1 MLGLDDVLLEIMDKL
16 SRGVLDRRII
26 PIVGMGGICKTNL
39 ATNVYAKQLIKEHF
53 DICAWN
59 HDDDEGDCKQND
71 DSDEDDDNEGACKQD
86 DDDNKGY
93 KSHVVY
99 SSEADALEMRIAD
112 AAYAAED
119 AIESHIMDQIHGGQR
134 IFIFFK
140 KKKRISSV
148 DFYQGLQRVLED
160 MDSLN
165 KEVIEIKERMV
176 VQHQLHRSSSISGG
190 TLRSSSTGKN
200 TTMVGFDDV
209 LLEIMDKL
217 TRGELDR
224 HIIPIVGMGGIGKTT
239 LARNLYAKPLI
250 IEHFDICAWATISQ
264 EYDTREILSD
274 ILSQFKKEGRG
285 GSTENEL
292 GEMLYKHLWGRRYL
306 IVMDDMWSIEAWD
319 KVKIF
324 FPDNKNGSRIM
335 ITTRLSNLAFQLTRS
350 YNFQMQFLDEDESWN
365 LFCKIVFGKDD
376 CSIELE
382 EIGKKIVKNCQGLP
396 LSIVVIG
403 GLLKK
408 YEGTRE
414 FWEYTLEN
422 ITSSAINLE
431 DDARCLQIL
440 YMSFKELPVHLKP
453 CFLYMGIFQE
463 DKKIRVSQLIKL
475 WVAEGFLKPINGKSL
490 EVVAEEYLM
499 ELIDRNLILVDK
511 LGSNGNT
518 KLCKIHDL
526 LRDLCLRE
534 AQKQKF
540 LCVIKLRNLSSTPSL
555 NTERRIIIHGRTPEE
570 CDSPQVLNA
579 LQSASLARSLIVQ
592 YMSINFA
599 RALRSA
605 NLIFLRVFKVEKSG
619 LFFRFTEYEL
629 YNLRYMSTE
638 YLDTCLL
645 QANFYWNLQT
655 LQAVSSFEV
664 MDSKIWMMPLL
675 RHARLY
681 FNSLPDPP
689 NGQIVLENLQTL
701 SNVSISECRE
711 KVVEMFPNL
720 KTLEIYC
727 RESDSESLHCFSNLG
742 LLHKLEHLK
751 CHFVPFYNAH
761 SFTKTFQRE
770 LQQNIA
776 FPHSLKK
783 LTLSGN
789 PLHWEDITTK
799 IGPLPHLQVLKLEQN
814 AAAGAD
820 WVTDEGKFR
829 SLKFLLI
836 HSCDDFVNW
845 MTDNTHFPR
854 LEHLRLRFV
863 DKLKEIPWGIGEIPT
878 LESIELFGCSSSA
891 VMSAKRILEEQ
902 EELGNEGLRL
912 VINSELVME
921 MVAVIVIEGTEL
933 DFMIRSSIIL
943 ALLFLST
950 NYKLNLPACCLQLIV
965 HCNSREVEE
974 ALRSANLR
982 LLRFDLLSDDFVLGN
997 LHSVSIVRLLECRE
1011 KVVKRIPNIK
1021 KLKISCEELD
1031 RKSLYCFNN
1040 LYHLDKLEHLSCD
1053 FQMFP
1058 SCRVLQQ
1065 NIAFPRSLKKLTLHG
1080 RRLHWEDIATKIGP
1094 LPLLQVLRLGHK
1106 SFIGSD
1112 WVTFEEQF
1120 CSLKFLL
1127 IDLCDDLVNWMS
1139 DDTHFLLLEHLHS

>member
-1 MLGLDDVLLEIMDKL
+1 MAAYAALVSVMHIIDHIEHHPRPPISLDKL
-16 SRGVLDRRII
+16 QVESLTEKIAF
-26 PIVGMGGICKTNL
+26 L
-39 ATNVYAKQLIKEHF
+39 QEFLE
-53 DICAWN
+53 
-59 HDDDEGDCKQND
+59 
-71 DSDEDDDNEGACKQD
+71 
-86 DDDNKGY
+86 GY

-119 AIESHIMDQIHGGQR
+119 AIESHIMDQIHGVE
-134 IFIFFK
+134 
-140 KKKRISSV
+140 RISSV
-148 DFYQGLQRVLED
+148 DMYQGLQRVMED
-160 MDSLN
+160 MDSLT

-176 VQHQLHRSSSISGG
+176 VQHQLHRSSSISAG

-224 HIIPIVGMGGIGKTT
+224 RIIPIVGMGGIGKTT

-274 ILSQFKKEGRG
+274 ILSQFKKQGRVD
-285 GSTENEL
+285 STENEL
-292 GEMLYKHLWGRRYL
+292 GEMLYKHLCGHRYL

-335 ITTRLSNLAFQLTRS
+335 ITTRLSNLAFQLTGS

-365 LFCKIVFGKDD
+365 LFYKIVFGKDD
-376 CSIELE
+376 CPIELE
-382 EIGKKIVKNCQGLP
+382 KIGKRIVKNCKGLP

-403 GLLKK
+403 GLLTK
-408 YEGTRE
+408 YEETQE

-440 YMSFKELPVHLKP
+440 YTSYKELPMHLKP
-453 CFLYMGIFQE
+453 CFLYMGIFEE

-570 CDSPQVLNA
+570 CDSPQVLNG

-592 YMSINFA
+592 YMSIDFDRSLQSA
-599 RALRSA
+599 DLR
-605 NLIFLRVFKVEKSG
+605 FLRVFKLENSD
-619 LFFRFTEYEL
+619 LFFSFTEYEL
-629 YNLRYMSTE
+629 YNLRYMSSTF
-638 YLDTCLL
+638 LDFPDNRL

-655 LQAVSSFEV
+655 LQADSSFGV
-664 MDSKIWMMPLL
+664 MNSEISMMPLL
-675 RHARLY
+675 RHARLNIY
-681 FNSLPDPP
+681 SLPDPP

-701 SNVSISECRE
+701 SRVSILECRE
-711 KVVEMFPNL
+711 KVVERFPNL

-727 RESDSESLHCFSNLG
+727 GESNSESLHCFSNLG

-751 CHFVPFYNAH
+751 CDFVPLSFHKTH
-761 SFTKTFQRE
+761 SFKKTFQRE

-776 FPHSLKK
+776 FPRSLKK
-783 LTLSGN
+783 LTLSGSQ
-789 PLHWEDITTK
+789 LHWEDITTK

-820 WVTDEGKFR
+820 WVTAEGKFC

-836 HSCDDFVNW
+836 DFCDDFVNW

-854 LEHLRLRFV
+854 LEHLCLEFL

-878 LESIELFGCSSSA
+878 LESIELFHCSSSA

-912 VINSELVME
+912 VINDVQYRT
-921 MVAVIVIEGTEL
+921 G
-933 DFMIRSSIIL
+933 DGDGDGDGSS
-943 ALLFLST
+943 
-950 NYKLNLPACCLQLIV
+950 
-965 HCNSREVEE
+965 
-974 ALRSANLR
+974 
-982 LLRFDLLSDDFVLGN
+982 DSD
-997 LHSVSIVRLLECRE
+997 
-1011 KVVKRIPNIK
+1011 
-1021 KLKISCEELD
+1021 
-1031 RKSLYCFNN
+1031 
-1040 LYHLDKLEHLSCD
+1040 
-1053 FQMFP
+1053 
-1058 SCRVLQQ
+1058 
-1065 NIAFPRSLKKLTLHG
+1065 
-1080 RRLHWEDIATKIGP
+1080 
-1094 LPLLQVLRLGHK
+1094 
-1106 SFIGSD
+1106 
-1112 WVTFEEQF
+1112 
-1120 CSLKFLL
+1120 
-1127 IDLCDDLVNWMS
+1127 
-1139 DDTHFLLLEHLHS
+1139 

>member
-1 MLGLDDVLLEIMDKL
+1 MAAYAALVSVMHIIDQIEHHPRPPISLHKLQVESLTEKIAFLQEFLE
-16 SRGVLDRRII
+16 
-26 PIVGMGGICKTNL
+26 
-39 ATNVYAKQLIKEHF
+39 
-53 DICAWN
+53 
-59 HDDDEGDCKQND
+59 
-71 DSDEDDDNEGACKQD
+71 
-86 DDDNKGY
+86 GY

-119 AIESHIMDQIHGGQR
+119 AIESHIMDQIHGGER
-134 IFIFFK
+134 IC
-140 KKKRISSV
+140 SV
-148 DFYQGLQRVLED
+148 DFYQGLQRVMED

-200 TTMVGFDDV
+200 TTMVGFNDV

-306 IVMDDMWSIEAWD
+306 IVMDDMWSIEASD
-319 KVKIF
+319 KVKFF

-335 ITTRLSNLAFQLTRS
+335 ITTRLSNLAFQLTVS

-376 CSIELE
+376 CPIELE
-382 EIGKKIVKNCQGLP
+382 KIGKKIVKNCKGLP

-403 GLLKK
+403 GLLTK

-431 DDARCLQIL
+431 DDVRCLQIL
-440 YMSFKELPVHLKP
+440 YTSFKELPMHLKP

-540 LCVIKLRNLSSTPSL
+540 LCVMKLRNLSSTPSL

-579 LQSASLARSLIVQ
+579 LQFASLARSLIVQ
-592 YMSINFA
+592 YMSIDFD
-599 RALRSA
+599 RALQSA
-605 NLIFLRVFKVEKSG
+605 DLRFLRVFKVENSG
-619 LFFRFTEYEL
+619 LLFSFTEYDL
-629 YNLRYMSTE
+629 YNLRYMSTKC
-638 YLDTCLL
+638 LDFPYSRL

-655 LQAVSSFEV
+655 LQSDISFGV
-664 MDSKIWMMPLL
+664 MDSEISMMPLL
-675 RHARLY
+675 RHARL
-681 FNSLPDPP
+681 NDHSLPDPL

-701 SNVSISECRE
+701 SSVSISKCRE
-711 KVVEMFPNL
+711 KVVERFPNL
-720 KTLEIYC
+720 KTLRINC
-727 RESDSESLHCFSNLG
+727 GESDSLSLHCFRNLG
-742 LLHKLEHLK
+742 LLHRLEHLK
-751 CHFVPFYNAH
+751 CDFVPLSFRNTH
-761 SFTKTFQRE
+761 SFKKTFQRLL
-770 LQQNIA
+770 LQYIA

-783 LTLSGN
+783 LTLSGSQFY
-789 PLHWEDITTK
+789 WEDITTK
-799 IGPLPHLQVLKLEQN
+799 IGPLPHLQVLKLEMN

-836 HSCDDFVNW
+836 RSSDDFVNW

-854 LEHLRLRFV
+854 LEHLRLRYM

-878 LESIELFGCSSSA
+878 LESIKLFHCSSSA

-912 VINSELVME
+912 VI
-921 MVAVIVIEGTEL
+921 
-933 DFMIRSSIIL
+933 
-943 ALLFLST
+943 
-950 NYKLNLPACCLQLIV
+950 K
-965 HCNSREVEE
+965 
-974 ALRSANLR
+974 
-982 LLRFDLLSDDFVLGN
+982 
-997 LHSVSIVRLLECRE
+997 
-1011 KVVKRIPNIK
+1011 
-1021 KLKISCEELD
+1021 
-1031 RKSLYCFNN
+1031 
-1040 LYHLDKLEHLSCD
+1040 
-1053 FQMFP
+1053 
-1058 SCRVLQQ
+1058 
-1065 NIAFPRSLKKLTLHG
+1065 
-1080 RRLHWEDIATKIGP
+1080 
-1094 LPLLQVLRLGHK
+1094 
-1106 SFIGSD
+1106 
-1112 WVTFEEQF
+1112 
-1120 CSLKFLL
+1120 
-1127 IDLCDDLVNWMS
+1127 
-1139 DDTHFLLLEHLHS
+1139 

>member
-1 MLGLDDVLLEIMDKL
+1 MAAYAALVSVMHIIDQIEHHPRPPISLDKL
-16 SRGVLDRRII
+16 QVESLTEKIAF
-26 PIVGMGGICKTNL
+26 L
-39 ATNVYAKQLIKEHF
+39 QEFLE
-53 DICAWN
+53 
-59 HDDDEGDCKQND
+59 
-71 DSDEDDDNEGACKQD
+71 
-86 DDDNKGY
+86 GY

-134 IFIFFK
+134 IC
-140 KKKRISSV
+140 SV
-148 DFYQGLQRVLED
+148 DFYQGLQRVMED

-190 TLRSSSTGKN
+190 TLRSSTRKN

-239 LARNLYAKPLI
+239 LARNLYSKPLI

-274 ILSQFKKEGRG
+274 ILSQFKKEGRRD
-285 GSTENEL
+285 STENEL

-335 ITTRLSNLAFQLTRS
+335 ITTRLSNLAFQFTGS

-376 CSIELE
+376 CPIELE
-382 EIGKKIVKNCQGLP
+382 KIGKKIVKNCKGLP

-403 GLLKK
+403 GLLAK

-440 YMSFKELPVHLKP
+440 YTSFKELPMHLKP

-579 LQSASLARSLIVQ
+579 LQSAYLARSLIVQ
-592 YMSINFA
+592 YISIDFA

-605 NLIFLRVFKVEKSG
+605 DLRFLRVFKVENSG
-619 LFFRFTEYEL
+619 LFFSFTEYEL

-638 YLDTCLL
+638 CLNFTDSHL
-645 QANFYWNLQT
+645 QANFYWNLQI
-655 LQAVSSFEV
+655 LQADNSFGV
-664 MDSKIWMMPLL
+664 MDSEIWMMPLL

-681 FNSLPDPP
+681 FYSLPDPP

-701 SNVSISECRE
+701 SRVRILECRE
-711 KVVEMFPNL
+711 KVVERFPNL
-720 KTLEIYC
+720 KTLEINC
-727 RESDSESLHCFSNLG
+727 GESNSESLHCFNNLG

-751 CHFVPFYNAH
+751 CHFVPLSFYATH
-761 SFTKTFQRE
+761 SFKKTYQRE

-776 FPHSLKK
+776 FPRSLKK
-783 LTLSGN
+783 LTLSGSQ
-789 PLHWEDITTK
+789 LHWEGITTK
-799 IGPLPHLQVLKLEQN
+799 IGPLPHLQVLKLEHY

-820 WVTDEGKFR
+820 WVTAEGQFC

-836 HSCDDFVNW
+836 DSCNDFVNW

-854 LEHLRLRFV
+854 LEHIRLILV
-863 DKLKEIPWGIGEIPT
+863 DNLKEIPWGIGEIPT
-878 LESIELFGCSSSA
+878 LESIELFHCSSSA

-912 VINSELVME
+912 VINTELVME

-933 DFMIRSSIIL
+933 AFMVRLFLVEGETIWSPLQKKADINVAYANNNVAMPMKEQVVYNKEADAFESCVADAAYVAEDVIESHIVNQICGEKMSSIEL
-943 ALLFLST
+943 HEG
-950 NYKLNLPACCLQLIV
+950 LQKVIEDMDLIK
-965 HCNSREVEE
+965 REVMEMTNE
-974 ALRSANLR
+974 NLGVQVQLHRNLSISADSRRSHSMR
-982 LLRFDLLSDDFVLGN
+982 RSTTMMSFDYVLTE
-997 LHSVSIVRLLECRE
+997 VM
-1011 KVVKRIPNIK
+1011 
-1021 KLKISCEELD
+1021 
-1031 RKSLYCFNN
+1031 
-1040 LYHLDKLEHLSCD
+1040 DKLTA
-1053 FQMFP
+1053 
-1058 SCRVLQQ
+1058 QQ
-1065 NIAFPRSLKKLTLHG
+1065 CN
-1080 RRLHWEDIATKIGP
+1080 
-1094 LPLLQVLRLGHK
+1094 
-1106 SFIGSD
+1106 
-1112 WVTFEEQF
+1112 
-1120 CSLKFLL
+1120 
-1127 IDLCDDLVNWMS
+1127 M
-1139 DDTHFLLLEHLHS
+1139 